1 MPENEKNIIKNKGFG
16 HFRLTKNF
24 SKNFYIEGFIQAGF
38 NDFLLMERRSLYGL
52 GLRNKLIDKKRTV
65 LFSGVGFMSESETYN
80 TELEKDKNLLRST
93 NYLNANFSISEN
105 IQLINTLYFQLS
117 TVEEKDYRLLFES
130 IFEYKL
136 NNNLEFSFELN
147 YRYDNQPHGDLGK
160 NYYDV
165 KNGITYRF

>member
-1 MPENEKNIIKNKGFG
+1 
-16 HFRLTKNF
+16 
-24 SKNFYIEGFIQAGF
+24 
-38 NDFLLMERRSLYGL
+38 
-52 GLRNKLIDKKRTV
+52 
-65 LFSGVGFMSESETYN
+65 MSESETYN
-80 TELEKDKNLLRST
+80 TKLEDNKNLLRST

-105 IQLINTLYFQLS
+105 IQLINTVYFQLS

-147 YRYDNQPHGDLGK
+147 YRFDNQPHGDLGK